1 MRTKPFAITTTSLA
15 ATLGMVL
22 YNPLAG
28 SSGCSADRGS
38 NVIQKIGDGGSGE
51 KSPAKATAAKEDSKT
66 DSNTDETQDTTTDA
80 AEAQPNANSNSSTT
94 PQAGLNK
101 TGSSK
106 SSEPKGNDSQPAQP
120 KKKWGPEQSHRGTEH
135 SQVWVPN
142 IVYTRHERCICTAC
156 GAVFDSKTSFYTHSG
171 TMWTQGQGHGGY
183 VDDPYTTTEDQGH
196 YEKQATGQYR
206 VITLPGIGSGHL
218 GLSPQ
223 HLIISHSTQRTQR
236 TTYSQG
242 HAQPQR

>member
-1 MRTKPFAITTTSLA
+1 MRTKPFAMTTMALA

-66 DSNTDETQDTTTDA
+66 GSNTDETQDTITDA
-80 AEAQPNANSNSSTT
+80 AEAQPNANSNSSAT

-106 SSEPKGNDSQPAQP
+106 SNEPKGNDSQPAQP

-135 SQVWVPN
+135 TVRYGCPISSIRATSAAFVLPAELSSIPN
-142 IVYTRHERCICTAC
+142 LASTPIATPC
-156 GAVFDSKTSFYTHSG
+156 GPKVKAMAATLTTPTPPKRTKDATNSRPQDSTGSLTLQAIRDRQLLAVAKAIFFPLTYPSATTSNSNT
-171 TMWTQGQGHGGY
+171 
-183 VDDPYTTTEDQGH
+183 
-196 YEKQATGQYR
+196 
-206 VITLPGIGSGHL
+206 VIDN
-218 GLSPQ
+218 
-223 HLIISHSTQRTQR
+223 
-236 TTYSQG
+236 
-242 HAQPQR
+242 

>member
-1 MRTKPFAITTTSLA
+1 MRTKPFAITTMALA
-15 ATLGMVL
+15 ATLSMVL

-66 DSNTDETQDTTTDA
+66 DSNTDETQDTITDA
-80 AEAQPNANSNSSTT
+80 AEALPNANSNSSAT

-120 KKKWGPEQSHRGTEH
+120 KKKRGPNR
-135 SQVWVPN
+135 
-142 IVYTRHERCICTAC
+142 
-156 GAVFDSKTSFYTHSG
+156 
-171 TMWTQGQGHGGY
+171 
-183 VDDPYTTTEDQGH
+183 
-196 YEKQATGQYR
+196 ATGGPSSVRYGRPISSIRATR
-206 VITLPGIGSGHL
+206 VASVPPAELSSIPNLTSTPIATPCGPKDKAIAATLTTPTPPKRTKDATNSRPQDDTGSLTLQGIRDRQLLAVAKAIFFPLTYPSA
-218 GLSPQ
+218 
-223 HLIISHSTQRTQR
+223 
-236 TTYSQG
+236 TTSNSNTVIDN
-242 HAQPQR
+242 